1 MVMDTKWKVLVNDE
15 RRNYGVSQAD
25 MYQMYA
31 YAKKYNA
38 NKVIVIYPLNTEM
51 KETVT
56 FISDDG
62 VEVNL
67 FFIDLNNTDQSIN
80 KLISLI

>member
-1 MVMDTKWKVLVNDE
+1 MTKEETMEFLRQTCIKCMHT
-15 RRNYGVSQAD
+15 Q
-25 MYQMYA
+25 
-31 YAKKYNA
+31 KKYNA

>member
-1 MVMDTKWKVLVNDE
+1 MMKEETTGLSSN
-15 RRNYGVSQAD
+15 

-31 YAKKYNA
+31 YTKKYNTK
-38 NKVIVIYPLNTEM
+38 KVIVIYPLNTEM
-51 KETVT
+51 RETVT

-67 FFIDLNNTDQSIN
+67 FFIDLNNTGQSIN
-80 KLISLI
+80 KLINLI